1 MSGTLSLAASIAGM
15 DHAQLRTLL
24 GCREVGSPGSI
35 SDPLGLALELL
46 RPDSISR
53 AVSTVDRGGLAALAA
68 LGAGRPPGESEPA
81 LAELRLR
88 GLVGLDAHSGAL
100 VPLPEVSAALDRALG
115 VADAGGRAETETE
128 AEKNI
133 DALGSFSA
141 HAGDTSAHGDRL
153 APGSVGAAIPP
164 APSADSA
171 DASRWYGQAL
181 SSVRRVAALLRI
193 LAVQPAK
200 LSRKGLVTATSL
212 RALADATHSDI
223 ESTGQLVAVMQSAG
237 LAVPHTEGRPG
248 TPGALLIVSQRATGW
263 LADGYPERWLEIAAA
278 LASDLDAHLRRAL
291 EIADGDLAVAASE
304 VLAHEYP
311 LLPGTA
317 LAAATEYAAT
327 AEVLGLT
334 VHGRL
339 SPTALPLLAGDAPT
353 ALSIA
358 TRDIPPPAPGVYVQP
373 DLTVIVPGPLQPADE
388 QALSEFTETEQLG
401 AAASLRLTSTSLARA
416 LRRGHTTAGIREVL
430 SRLSLTGIPQ
440 PLDYM
445 LGDLDRTRAE
455 ATQPIRLARPNRF
468 DELLQA
474 ASDRAFDAEPQLTE
488 VQDTTEGDAV
498 EALVERVFAA
508 AQATSDA
515 GDLTRR
521 LELAIRD
528 RTPVQVTA
536 AAGSDERTFTL
547 LPVALTGGRLRAT
560 DQVAGVERTLPVTAI
575 IGVVP
580 A

>member
-15 DHAQLRTLL
+15 DHAQLRALL

-46 RPDSISR
+46 RPDSVSR
-53 AVSTVDRGGLAALAA
+53 AISTVDRGGLSTLTA
-68 LGAGRPPGESEPA
+68 LGAGRPPGELQPS
-81 LAELRLR
+81 LVELRLR
-88 GLVGLDAHSGAL
+88 GLVGLDAKSGAL
-100 VPLPEVSAALDRALG
+100 LPLPEVTAALARVLG
-115 VADAGGRAETETE
+115 SAGDDEQEGTESIGGLDSSLAPVDVSPIYTEGQTISPGSADAVTQ
-128 AEKNI
+128 
-133 DALGSFSA
+133 SA
-141 HAGDTSAHGDRL
+141 PVER
-153 APGSVGAAIPP
+153 P
-164 APSADSA
+164 A

-181 SSVRRVAALLRI
+181 SSVRRAAALLRI
-193 LAVQPAK
+193 LAAQPAK
-200 LSRKGLVTATSL
+200 LSRKGIVTATSL
-212 RALADATHSDI
+212 RSLADATHGSI

-263 LADGYPERWLEIAAA
+263 LAGGYPERWLVLAAA
-278 LASDLDAHLRRAL
+278 LAGDLDAHLRRAL
-291 EIADGDLAVAASE
+291 ELAEGDLARAATE

-311 LLPGTA
+311 LLPEA
-317 LAAATEYAAT
+317 ARAAAAEYAAT

-339 SPTALPLLAGDAPT
+339 TPAALPLLAGDEQA
-353 ALSIA
+353 ALEIA

-373 DLTVIVPGPLQPADE
+373 DLTVIVPGPLLPADE
-388 QALSEFTETEQLG
+388 QELSEFTETEQLG

-416 LRRGHTTAGIREVL
+416 LRRGHTTEGIRKVL
-430 SRLSLTGIPQ
+430 DRLSLTGIPQ

-445 LGDLDRTRAE
+445 LGDLDRTHTE
-455 ATQPIRLARPNRF
+455 ATQPVRLARPSRY
-468 DELLQA
+468 DELLEA
-474 ASDRAFDAEPQLTE
+474 ASERAHETEPQL
-488 VQDTTEGDAV
+488 V
-498 EALVERVFAA
+498 EAQGAPEPDAIEALLERVFAA